1 MLYGLF
7 FSAFLIAGLGIGGV
21 GAKDCLDSLD
31 ATNDTCTSDQ
41 VNGPLLFLGIVV
53 IALGALVVLGVYCAQ
68 LGRTGRTWGRSVRNL
83 RVVDDQ
89 TGEPIG
95 FARAVG
101 RTLFATLISSILFLG
116 YLWMLW
122 DPDRLTWHDKVAHTI
137 VVVE

>member
-21 GAKDCLDSLD
+21 GAKDCLEAD
-31 ATNDTCTSDQ
+31 TDTCTSDQ

-53 IALGALVVLGVYCAQ
+53 IALGAMVVLGVYCAQ

-101 RTLFATLISSILFLG
+101 RTLFANVISNILFLG

-122 DPDRLTWHDKVAHTI
+122 DPDQRTWHDKVAHTI

>member
-1 MLYGLF
+1 VLYGLF

-21 GAKDCLDSLD
+21 GAKDCLEAGD
-31 ATNDTCTSDQ
+31 DTCTADQ

-53 IALGALVVLGVYCAQ
+53 IALGAMVVLGVYCAQ

-101 RTLFATLISSILFLG
+101 RTLFANFISNILFLG

-122 DPDRLTWHDKVAHTI
+122 DPDKCTWHDKVAHTI

>member
-21 GAKDCLDSLD
+21 GAKDCLDAGD
-31 ATNDTCTSDQ
+31 DTCTSDQ

-53 IALGALVVLGVYCAQ
+53 IALGAMVVLGVYCAQ

-101 RTLFATLISSILFLG
+101 RTLFANIISNILFLG

-122 DPDRLTWHDKVAHTI
+122 DPEKCTWHDKVAHTI

>member
-21 GAKDCLDSLD
+21 GANDCLTGD
-31 ATNDTCTSDQ
+31 DTCTADE

-83 RVVDDQ
+83 RVVDEV

-101 RTLFATLISSILFLG
+101 RTLFANFVSSILFLG
-116 YLWMLW
+116 YFAMLW
-122 DPDRLTWHDKVAHTI
+122 DPGKRTWHDRVVHTM

>member
-1 MLYGLF
+1 MLYGLL

-21 GAKDCLDSLD
+21 GAKDCLDA
-31 ATNDTCTSDQ
+31 ATDTCTSDQ

-53 IALGALVVLGVYCAQ
+53 IALGAMVVLGVYCAQ

-101 RTLFATLISSILFLG
+101 RTLFANIVSNILFLG

-122 DPDRLTWHDKVAHTI
+122 DPDKCTWHDKVVHTI

>member
-1 MLYGLF
+1 MLYGLL

-21 GAKDCLDSLD
+21 GAKDCLDA
-31 ATNDTCTSDQ
+31 ATDTCTSDQ

-53 IALGALVVLGVYCAQ
+53 IALGAMVVLGVYCAQ

-101 RTLFATLISSILFLG
+101 RTLFANIVSNILFLG

-122 DPDRLTWHDKVAHTI
+122 DPDKCTWHDKVAHTI

>member
-21 GAKDCLDSLD
+21 GAKDCLDA
-31 ATNDTCTSDQ
+31 ATETCTSAQ

-53 IALGALVVLGVYCAQ
+53 VAGGAMVVLGVYCAQ

-101 RTLFATLISSILFLG
+101 RTLFANVISNILFLG

-122 DPDRLTWHDKVAHTI
+122 DPDKLTWHDKVAHTI

>member
-21 GAKDCLDSLD
+21 GAKDCLDA
-31 ATNDTCTSDQ
+31 ATDTCTSDQ

-53 IALGALVVLGVYCAQ
+53 IALGAMVVLGVYCAQ

-101 RTLFATLISSILFLG
+101 RTLFANIVSNILFLG

-122 DPDRLTWHDKVAHTI
+122 DPDKCTWHDKVAHTI

>member
-1 MLYGLF
+1 MLYGLC

-21 GAKDCLDSLD
+21 GANDCFTGD
-31 ATNDTCTSDQ
+31 DTCTADE

-53 IALGALVVLGVYCAQ
+53 IAAGALVVLGFYCAQ

-101 RTLFATLISSILFLG
+101 RTLFANLVSSILFLG

-122 DPDRLTWHDKVAHTI
+122 DPDGRTWHDKVAHTMVI
-137 VVVE
+137 VE